1 MRHGSE
7 MYRNIKVRSH
17 MNSRTRKHLPDSVVA
32 IAEVEDSVVAI
43 AEVEAIGFFLRL
55 TMAVSSVI

>member
-1 MRHGSE
+1 